1 MVSYEDVLLRIRG
14 DDQSGPAFNNAQ
26 KRAGALKTAIGGAV
40 TAMSASM
47 LGFARS
53 AVDSAMAAE
62 QEWNKFGNAVSNT
75 GGDWDKQSDE
85 IKNWVKEYS
94 NSMGRSVS
102 DTRAAMTTYM
112 NMGMTL
118 QESQQAMEATSNYA
132 AQMGI
137 SQEQAA
143 GQLQKA
149 FMGNGKALKS
159 LGLDIAD
166 YKSETTG
173 AIDKQKLLNVWRSI
187 RK

>member
-75 GGDWDKQSDE
+75 GGNWDKQSDE

-94 NSMGRSVS
+94 NRVLTIG
-102 DTRAAMTTYM
+102 DI
-112 NMGMTL
+112 NTL
-118 QESQQAMEATSNYA
+118 TFVTKTKS
-132 AQMGI
+132 
-137 SQEQAA
+137 
-143 GQLQKA
+143 
-149 FMGNGKALKS
+149 GNK
-159 LGLDIAD
+159 
-166 YKSETTG
+166 
-173 AIDKQKLLNVWRSI
+173 
-187 RK
+187 